1 MDMILQP
8 GDLLYMP
15 RGTIHQGNCL
25 EDTHSLHITV
35 SCHQLNSYGDLLEK
49 LLPMALK
56 TAMEEDIEFR
66 KGLPPDY
73 LGNLG
78 IAHSDQDTK
87 PRREFLTKINSLM
100 GKLVHYASIDG
111 AADQMGKQF
120 MHNALPPYLSSKE
133 SARSVASGGEK
144 WSSSKNRVVNR
155 VELDPDTE
163 IRLIRANCLRL
174 VTEPEVDVV
183 ATGSKDSDD
192 SSEMPIRMYYC
203 VENSREYQEVGPQ
216 FMDVDSDTAPA
227 IEALIQKYPEYIKVE
242 DLPMDELDGKMKVV
256 QDLWYCAAVVL

>member
-1 MDMILQP
+1 
-8 GDLLYMP
+8 
-15 RGTIHQGNCL
+15 
-25 EDTHSLHITV
+25 
-35 SCHQLNSYGDLLEK
+35 
-49 LLPMALK
+49 
-56 TAMEEDIEFR
+56 MEEDIEFR

-73 LGNLG
+73 LSNLG

-87 PRREFLTKINSLM
+87 PRRDFLTKVSSLM

-174 VTEPEVDVV
+174 VTDND
-183 ATGSKDSDD
+183 TDNDND
-192 SSEMPIRMYYC
+192 SSEVPIRMYYC

-216 FMDVDSDTAPA
+216 FMEVDSETAPA
-227 IEALIQKYPEYIKVE
+227 IEALIQKYPEYVKVE

-256 QDLWYCAAVVL
+256 QDLWERKLLLTKLPLEAHYDD